1 MYLTVHSRTL
11 ELKSRSLEHYY
22 YQSRIFHS
30 LLQTSLYVKYIGPL
44 VIFLCRIFVH
54 LCTVLNFHVAQI
66 IVFKRLKNVLKI
78 LFSNCRLGMIRK
90 KALYIARNSSFP
102 GIKRLMDGPKVQKI
116 GAIFTAE
123 KVSILRV
130 FLVRIFPH
138 SDWIRI
144 QSECE
149 KIRTRK
155 TPTTDTFDD
164 AVIVSNN

>member
-1 MYLTVHSRTL
+1 MQINTSYSQMYLTVHSRTL

-78 LFSNCRLGMIRK
+78 LF
-90 KALYIARNSSFP
+90 
-102 GIKRLMDGPKVQKI
+102 
-116 GAIFTAE
+116 
-123 KVSILRV
+123 
-130 FLVRIFPH
+130 
-138 SDWIRI
+138 
-144 QSECE
+144 
-149 KIRTRK
+149 
-155 TPTTDTFDD
+155 
-164 AVIVSNN
+164 